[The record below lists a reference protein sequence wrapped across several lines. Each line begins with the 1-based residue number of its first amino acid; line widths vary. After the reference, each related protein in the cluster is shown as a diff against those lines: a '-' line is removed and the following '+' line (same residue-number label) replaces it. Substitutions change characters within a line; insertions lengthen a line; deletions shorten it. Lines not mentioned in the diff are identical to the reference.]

1 MKGYNVN
8 VPEPKQEQIPISKKT
23 VYEKAQLESSAQ
35 TRTSLSDFAGELMKA
50 NVRKNSDAGSNEN
63 MGKTGKSNPS
73 EKNIYQSAKTYK
85 QVTEQVTDFYKP
97 TKEQQSHQLEK
108 KVDELLARLKT
119 QQEMDKQQN
128 RQEQMMERSYQMA
141 ARYLNPPANQ
151 PQEPVSTEDK
161 DEVVT
166 VQSVD
171 PNPISSLS
179 GQLADSSFP
188 VSVSERRNYGFNT
201 AVGANYR
208 MGANSIAACISE
220 DQTLVQGQRVR
231 MRLLQA
237 MQAGNVI
244 VPAGSTVIGSANMQ
258 GERLEI
264 NIQSLEYGGNI
275 LPVDMTVYDTDG
287 QRGLFVPGSE
297 DRNAAKQALADMGN
311 NMGNSVSI
319 THSAGQQVAMD
330 LSRGLIQSGTQLLSK
345 KIRTVRIT
353 LKAGYKVL
361 LVPKRS

>member
-1 MKGYNVN
+1 MN
-8 VPEPKQEQIPISKKT
+8 VPEPKEEQVPSSKKT

-50 NVRKNSDAGSNEN
+50 NVRNSSN
-63 MGKTGKSNPS
+63 TGNNESSALTKQNTPSN
-73 EKNIYQSAKTYK
+73 KNIYQSAETYR
-85 QVTEQVTDFYKP
+85 QVNEQITDFYKP
-97 TKEQQSHQLEK
+97 TKEQESHQLEK
-108 KVDELLARLKT
+108 KVDQLLSQMKT
-119 QQEMDKQQN
+119 QQEMADQQN

-141 ARYLNPPANQ
+141 ARYLNPTVNQ
-151 PQEPVSTEDK
+151 PQTSIPSEEKS
-161 DEVVT
+161 EVVA
-166 VQSVD
+166 VQSVSH
-171 PNPISSLS
+171 NPISSLS
-179 GQLADSSFP
+179 QQSVDSLFLASMC
-188 VSVSERRNYGFNT
+188 ERRNYGFNT
-201 AVGANYR
+201 AVGTNYR
-208 MGANSIAACISE
+208 MGANTIAACISE

-231 MRLLQA
+231 LRLLQA

-244 VPAGSTVIGSANMQ
+244 IPVGSIVTGSASIQ

-264 NIQSLEYGGNI
+264 IIQSLEYGGNI
-275 LPVDMTVYDTDG
+275 LPVEMTVYDTDG
-287 QRGLFVPGSE
+287 QRGIFVPGSD
-297 DRNAAKQALADMGN
+297 DRNAAKEALADVGN